1 MANRSP
7 GALPDGPPSSE
18 GWQRDPDVRGRPLAP
33 PLHEPG
39 GAERTAMDTLTPTD
53 HAEEVALFRSQ
64 VVGGLA
70 RCKLLRGEL
79 AKELFAL
86 SQKRLRPPGS
96 DSTRTYSVPTLQRWY
111 YAYRA
116 GGLDGLRPDSRKLGH
131 ALELTAAQRELLLDI
146 RQEYPSASVSLIL
159 RTLVADGRLAKD
171 EVSAP
176 TVRRLYV
183 DHGLDRV
190 PVRDGKGRK
199 TRLRWEAERPGALW
213 QGDVCHGPALTIS
226 GKAQPLRIHALLD
239 DASRYVIAI
248 EAHHTEREVDMLSL
262 LVGALR
268 RHPAPDVLYL
278 DNGST
283 YRGDALRLACERLG
297 TVLLHPN
304 PGDAPARGKMERFW
318 RSLRQGCLDF
328 LGAVASLHDVNVRL
342 LAFVDQHYHIAP
354 HGGLLGRAPGPV
366 YAAGL
371 DSERSPVAED
381 KLAEALTIRE
391 RRRVRR
397 DTTVSVDGTDWELDQ
412 GYLAGRVVTVARCL
426 VDRATPPWV
435 EHEGQRLALHRVDP
449 VKNAR
454 RGRPPR
460 RDANEARPTRH
471 VPFDPPK
478 ALVDRA
484 VGRKPRK
491 EEP

>member
-1 MANRSP
+1 
-7 GALPDGPPSSE
+7 
-18 GWQRDPDVRGRPLAP
+18 
-33 PLHEPG
+33 
-39 GAERTAMDTLTPTD
+39 MDTLTPKD

-64 VVGGLA
+64 VIGGLA
-70 RCKLLRGEL
+70 HCKLLRGEL
-79 AKELFAL
+79 AKELLAL
-86 SQKRLRPPGS
+86 SKKRVRPPGS
-96 DSTRTYSVPTLQRWY
+96 DATRTYSVPTLQRWY

-116 GGLDGLRPDSRKLGH
+116 DDLNGLRPESRQLGH
-131 ALELTAAQRELLLDI
+131 ALELTPAQRELLLDI
-146 RQEYPSASVSLIL
+146 RKEYPSASVSLIL

-176 TVRRLYV
+176 TVRRLYI

-190 PVRDGKGRK
+190 PLRDGKGRK

-213 QGDVCHGPALTIS
+213 QGDVCHGPTVTVG
-226 GKAQPLRIHALLD
+226 GKALPLRIHALLD

-248 EAHHTEREVDMLSL
+248 EAHHTEREVDMLGL

-297 TVLLHPN
+297 TQLLHPS
-304 PGDAPARGKMERFW
+304 PGDAPARGKVERFW

-342 LAFVDQHYHIAP
+342 LAFVDQHYHTAP
-354 HGGLLGRAPGPV
+354 HGGLIGRAPGAV
-366 YAAGL
+366 YAEGL
-371 DSERSPVAED
+371 DPERGPVAED

-412 GYLAGRVVTVARCL
+412 GFLAGRVVTVAHCL

-460 RDANEARPTRH
+460 RDSDEIKPTRH

-478 ALVDRA
+478 ALVERA
-484 VGRKPRK
+484 AGRKPRK
-491 EEP
+491 EKP